1 MRLMMKIKLKVLLF
15 LSALVL
21 SALACQSTAM
31 AADDAKLSAIAE
43 MGRLNGI
50 ALQCQYLDQVQR
62 IKQALVM
69 NLPKE
74 RALGDWFEQKTNA
87 SFMDFMNSQASCP
100 GLLQFDK
107 DLAQAT
113 QELETAFKK

>member
-1 MRLMMKIKLKVLLF
+1 MKNELRILLF
-15 LSALVL
+15 LFM
-21 SALACQSTAM
+21 LACQSTAM
-31 AADDAKLSAIAE
+31 AADEAKLSAIAE

-50 ALQCQYLDQVQR
+50 ALQCHYLEQMQR
-62 IKQALVM
+62 IKRTLVL
-69 NLPKE
+69 NLPKQ
-74 RALGDWFEQKTNA
+74 RALGDWFEKKTNA

-113 QELETAFKK
+113 QELETVFKK